1 MPRPLQ
7 KVTQLLLRRSPA
19 RNSKR
24 RKQRPPRKTRAVNK
38 KAKTE
43 DLKRLLKRL
52 DLTNSTLGRLKSL
65 EN

>member
-38 KAKTE
+38 KAKT